1 MLRVLRGMLTGP
13 SLGAERH
20 ELHNRLSR
28 RRDLPRNSE
37 ALSLLIEE
45 ERRDASESVTP
56 EFRDEAV
63 CLDKTSGR
71 SRLQVAE
78 DLGIGLSTLS
88 KGGPRSPPDAH
99 HGSDAS
105 PQGRCIRIRRR
116 DQTRRREV
124 VWTKARSINA
134 DPHAAAARVARSQI
148 ASRHI
153 RAEPSSSRG
162 RTVLLP
168 AICGRARRPQSAR
181 IADPVRSQPCSAA
194 AADDHD
200 CTALRAFSIP
210 PSGNVN

>member
-28 RRDLPRNSE
+28 RRDLPRNSG
-37 ALSLLIEE
+37 ALSLDRRCASRRI
-45 ERRDASESVTP
+45 RDASHWSSE
-56 EFRDEAV
+56 
-63 CLDKTSGR
+63 TSGR
-71 SRLQVAE
+71 SRRQVAE

-88 KGGPRSPPDAH
+88 KGGRHSPPDA
-99 HGSDAS
+99 
-105 PQGRCIRIRRR
+105 RIRSRRR

-148 ASRHI
+148 APRHI

-168 AICGRARRPQSAR
+168 AICGCARRPQSAR